1 MSKLQRLVWPAV
13 ALAAFSTPAF
23 AQDRDKSGDFDGVYV
38 GGSVGL
44 STRSS
49 DGDNTVIFDTQ
60 RDAGTNN
67 TVTTSTGANAFST
80 GFCNGS
86 STATNNVAASCVGD
100 NDDLEY
106 AVKIGFDKRF
116 GNVVGGLLIE
126 GGKNESTDS
135 TTAFSTTPA
144 GYSFTRGIDSAVSA
158 RARLG
163 ITPGGGGGLFYATG
177 GGSYARIDHGFTTTN
192 TANSFT
198 PNNDDDMVWGW
209 QAGGGAEI
217 MLGSS
222 LSLGLEY
229 LYNRYDDDK
238 FNVGIGT
245 GTAGVTNPFVL
256 AGGVT
261 ARPSDTSYDFHTFRA
276 TLGFHF

>member
-1 MSKLQRLVWPAV
+1 MFSTRRMLLTAA
-13 ALAAFSTPAF
+13 ALTALSTPAL
-23 AQDRDKSGDFDGVYV
+23 AQDRDTSGDFNGIYV

-44 STRSS
+44 STRSG
-49 DGDNTVIFDTQ
+49 DGTNTVSFDNG
-60 RDAGTNN
+60 ANGTFGD
-67 TVTTSTGANAFST
+67 TVVTSTGANAFSP

-86 STATNNVAASCVGD
+86 STANSNVTSSCTGD

-116 GNVVGGLLIE
+116 GNVVGGLLVE
-126 GGKNESTDS
+126 GSKNNSTDS

-144 GYSFTRGIDSAVSA
+144 GYSFTRGIDYAVSA

-163 ITPGGGGGLFYATG
+163 LTPGGGGGLFYVTG
-177 GGSYARIDHGFTTTN
+177 GGSYARIDHDFSTTN
-192 TANSFT
+192 TTNSFT
-198 PNNDDDMVWGW
+198 ANNDDDMVWGW
-209 QAGGGAEI
+209 QAGGGAEV

-222 LSLGLEY
+222 VSLGLEY
-229 LYNRYDDDK
+229 LYNRYNDNK
-238 FNVGIGT
+238 YSVGIRT
-245 GTAGVTNPFVL
+245 GTAGATNPFVL
-256 AGGVT
+256 AGGVN

>member
-1 MSKLQRLVWPAV
+1 MLKTRHLLWTAA
-13 ALAAFSTPAF
+13 ALTALSTPAF
-23 AQDRDKSGDFDGVYV
+23 AQDRDTSGDFDGVYV

-44 STRSS
+44 STRAG
-49 DGDNTVIFDTQ
+49 DGANTVVFDNG
-60 RDAGTNN
+60 ANGTFGD
-67 TVTTSTGANAFST
+67 TVVTSGGANAFSP

-86 STATNNVAASCVGD
+86 STATNNVSSSCSGD

-126 GGKNESTDS
+126 GSKNDSTDS
-135 TTAFSTTPA
+135 TTAFSITPA
-144 GYSFTRGIDSAVSA
+144 GYSFTRGVDYAISA

-177 GGSYARIDHGFTTTN
+177 GGSYARIKHGFTTTN

-209 QAGGGAEI
+209 QAGGGAEV

-229 LYNRYDDDK
+229 LYNRYNDDK
-238 FNVGIGT
+238 YFVGIGT
-245 GTAGVTNPFVL
+245 GTAGATNPFVL
-256 AGGVT
+256 AGGVN

-276 TLGFHF
+276 TLGFQF